1 MPANLLSPLT
11 ADQRRLARRE
21 VLRFGHALAGT
32 GLFADESLIQLLD
45 LHPRDQTRILTRRPD
60 GSPRDGWI
68 AGAAD
73 KATGAQL
80 LKAAQAGALSISLDG
95 VMASDPAC
103 RLVLDQLAAELHD
116 ITGLM
121 ILGADASIVI
131 SSPRLA
137 APLSIVPREAA
148 TLTVRGGQVLYVY
161 PAGPE
166 AGLPWTPA
174 REDAVTPVV
183 LQAGQAAFWPSQSPT
198 RSVNGEDLHVSV
210 ILTFETPQSKLAGL
224 LRRALGQP
232 SPAACAQS
240 DPTACF
246 DVGARG
252 LVWREGMAPS
262 WVPAPRKAPRRRAPA
277 AKALKAA

>member
-1 MPANLLSPLT
+1 MPSLLSPLT

-21 VLRFGHALAGT
+21 VLRFSHALAGT

-45 LHPRDQTRILTRRPD
+45 LHPRMRTRVLTRRPD

-80 LKAAQAGALSISLDG
+80 LKATQGGALSISLDG
-95 VMASDPAC
+95 VMSSDPAC
-103 RLVLDQLAAELHD
+103 RLVLDQLTAELQD

-121 ILGADASIVI
+121 VLGADASIVI

-137 APLSIVPREAA
+137 APLTIAPREAA
-148 TLTVRGGQVLYVY
+148 ALTVRGGQVLHVY
-161 PAGPE
+161 PAGPQ

-174 REDAVTPVV
+174 REDAVTPVM

-198 RSVNGEDLHVSV
+198 RSVNGEDLNVSV
-210 ILTFETPQSKLAGL
+210 VFTFETPQSKLAEV

-232 SPAACAQS
+232 SPSACAQT
-240 DPTACF
+240 DLTPRF
-246 DVGARG
+246 DIGAKG
-252 LVWREGMAPS
+252 LVWREGMAPE
-262 WVPAPRKAPRRRAPA
+262 WAPAPKKAPRRRAPA

>member
-1 MPANLLSPLT
+1 MPSLLSPLT

-32 GLFADESLIQLLD
+32 GLFSDDSLAQLLD
-45 LHPRDQTRILTRRPD
+45 LHPRAQTRVLTRRPD

-68 AGAAD
+68 TGAAD

-80 LKAAQAGALSISLDG
+80 LKAARDGALSISLDG
-95 VMASDPAC
+95 VMSSDPAC
-103 RLVLDQLAAELHD
+103 RLVLDQLAADLHD
-116 ITGLM
+116 VTGLM
-121 ILGADASIVI
+121 VMGADASIVI

-137 APLSIVPREAA
+137 APLSIAAREAA
-148 TLTVRGGQVLYVY
+148 ALTVRGGQVLYVY
-161 PAGPE
+161 PAGPQ
-166 AGLPWTPA
+166 AGLPWTPS
-174 REDAVTPVV
+174 REDAVTPVM

-210 ILTFETPQSKLAGL
+210 ILTFETPQSKLAQV

-232 SPAACAQS
+232 SPAACAQT
-240 DPTACF
+240 DPTPRF
-246 DVGARG
+246 DVGAKG
-252 LVWREGMAPS
+252 LVWREGLAPE
-262 WVPAPRKAPRRRAPA
+262 WAPNAKKAPRRRAPA

>member
-1 MPANLLSPLT
+1 MPSLLSPLT

-32 GLFADESLIQLLD
+32 GLFSDDSLAQLLD
-45 LHPRDQTRILTRRPD
+45 LHPRGRTRVLTRRPD
-60 GSPRDGWI
+60 GSPRDGWA

-80 LKAAQAGALSISLDG
+80 LKAIGTCALSISLDG
-95 VMASDPAC
+95 VMSSDPAC
-103 RLVLDQLAAELHD
+103 RLVLDQLAADLHD
-116 ITGLM
+116 VTGLM
-121 ILGADASIVI
+121 VLGADASIVI

-137 APLSIVPREAA
+137 APLSIAAREAA
-148 TLTVRGGQVLYVY
+148 ALTVRGGQVLYVY

-174 REDAVTPVV
+174 REDAVTPVM
-183 LQAGQAAFWPSQSPT
+183 LQAGQAAFWPSHSPT
-198 RSVNGEDLHVSV
+198 RSVNGDELNVSV
-210 ILTFETPQSKLAGL
+210 AFTFETPQSMLADV

-232 SPAACAQS
+232 SPAACAQT
-240 DPTACF
+240 DLTPRF
-246 DVGARG
+246 DVGAKG
-252 LVWREGMAPS
+252 LVWREGLAPD
-262 WVPAPRKAPRRRAPA
+262 WAPTPKKTPRRRAPA

>member
-1 MPANLLSPLT
+1 MPSLLSPLT

-45 LHPRDQTRILTRRPD
+45 LHPRQNTRILTRRPD
-60 GSPRDGWI
+60 GSPREGWI

-80 LKAAQAGALSISLDG
+80 LKAIGAGALSVSLDG

-116 ITGLM
+116 VTGLM
-121 ILGADASIVI
+121 IMGADAAIVI

-137 APLSIVPREAA
+137 APLSIAAREAA
-148 TLTVRGGQVLYVY
+148 ALTVRGGQVLYVY
-161 PAGPE
+161 PAGPQ

-174 REDAVTPVV
+174 REDAVTPVM

-210 ILTFETPQSKLAGL
+210 ILTFETPQSKLAQV

-232 SPAACAQS
+232 SPAACAQT
-240 DPTACF
+240 DLTPRF

-252 LVWREGMAPS
+252 LAWREGLAPDWAS
-262 WVPAPRKAPRRRAPA
+262 TPKKATRRRAPA

>member
-1 MPANLLSPLT
+1 MPDLLSPLT

-45 LHPRDQTRILTRRPD
+45 LHPRARTRVLTRRPD

-68 AGAAD
+68 AGAAE

-80 LKAAQAGALSISLDG
+80 LNAIGAGGLSVTLDG
-95 VMASDPAC
+95 VMSSDPAC
-103 RLVLDQLAAELHD
+103 RLVLDQLAADLGEA
-116 ITGLM
+116 TGLM
-121 ILGADASIVI
+121 VMGADASIII

-137 APLSIVPREAA
+137 APLGIDRREAA

-161 PAGPE
+161 PAGQA
-166 AGLPWTPA
+166 AGLPWSPA
-174 REDAVTPVV
+174 REDAVTPVM

-198 RSVNGEDLHVSV
+198 RWVNGEGLNVSV
-210 ILTFETPQSKLAGL
+210 VFTFETPQSMLADV
-224 LRRALGQP
+224 LRRALRRP
-232 SPAACAQS
+232 SPAACAQT
-240 DPTACF
+240 DLTPRF

-252 LVWREGMAPS
+252 LVWREGLAPD
-262 WVPAPRKAPRRRAPA
+262 WAPTAKKAPRRRAPA
-277 AKALKAA
+277 AKTLKAA